1 MYALV
6 LVDWFSSTATV
17 VGYMAEL
24 DHCRIFAEEFTR
36 QISESTVLT
45 YECIEKEMEN
55 TYE

>member
-6 LVDWFSSTATV
+6 LVDWFSSTSTV

-24 DHCRIFAEEFTR
+24 DHCLIFAEEFTK